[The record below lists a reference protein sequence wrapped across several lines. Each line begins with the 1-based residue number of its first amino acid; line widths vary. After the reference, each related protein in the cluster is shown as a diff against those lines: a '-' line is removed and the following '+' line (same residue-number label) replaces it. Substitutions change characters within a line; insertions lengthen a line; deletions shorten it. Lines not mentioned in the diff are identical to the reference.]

1 MAYLRNDIGF
11 PELVCF
17 AVGSSICNQLGFV
30 IEILTGSW
38 VSEQVYQNL
47 LGPIWIE
54 TPELTATRSL
64 STKPGW
70 QVLRLG

>member
-30 IEILTGSW
+30 IEILTGS
-38 VSEQVYQNL
+38 
-47 LGPIWIE
+47 
-54 TPELTATRSL
+54 
-64 STKPGW
+64 
-70 QVLRLG
+70 